1 MKVDGSTH
9 RGTATPRWDWSG
21 VDQLIAPTI
30 SDGDMARVVQ
40 SLPACRST
48 PEEIKSKI
56 QALGARYHRYL
67 HQDEFGPRRAEK
79 MFALQAM
86 QTAVGLLESLIVNL
100 PQHLALELTY
110 GTTEPDQS
118 TSFRILRSWA
128 ILSGWTLEQIHE
140 AASTELAWRHSLHS
154 ADDLHMLE
162 EICTRAGAAIEVV
175 SLLDTGS
182 QGELFDDAVRTG
194 MLFKNN
200 AFSIIDASL
209 FALKTQG
216 GLTLD
221 RLRKQGGPGRQV
233 SVSWLVWE
241 ACDLW
246 TREMG
251 EPVTNSAVR
260 NGDYTGSPESP
271 AGRFVLAVVE
281 ALQPSKPWMAQH
293 LRADAAVRAVK
304 VAASPAYRARMVHFA
319 MRDYVAHHPPPGA
332 RRGRPSG
339 AQ

>member
-21 VDQLIAPTI
+21 VDQLITPTI
-30 SDGDMARVVQ
+30 SDGDMARIVE

-67 HQDEFGPRRAEK
+67 HQDEFGPTRAER
-79 MFALQAM
+79 MSALRAM
-86 QTAVGLLESLIVNL
+86 QTCVELLDSLIVHL
-100 PQHLALELTY
+100 PQHLALELT
-110 GTTEPDQS
+110 TTEPDQS
-118 TSFRILRSWA
+118 LSFRILRSWT
-128 ILSGWTLEQIHE
+128 ILRGWTMEQIHQ

-182 QGELFDDAVRTG
+182 EGELFDDAVRTG
-194 MLFKNN
+194 VLFKNN
-200 AFSIIDASL
+200 VFSIIDAPL
-209 FALKTQG
+209 FALKTQV

-221 RLRKQGGPGRQV
+221 RLRRQGGPERQV

-246 TREMG
+246 TRETG

-281 ALQPSKPWMAQH
+281 ALQPSESRMAQH
-293 LRADAAVRAVK
+293 LRADAAVRARK
-304 VAASPAYRARMVHFA
+304 LAASPVYRARMVHFA
-319 MRDYVAHHPPPGA
+319 MRDYVAHHPPPGT
-332 RRGRPSG
+332 RRGRPRA

>member
-21 VDQLIAPTI
+21 VDQLITPTI
-30 SDGDMARVVQ
+30 SDGDMARIVE

-67 HQDEFGPRRAEK
+67 HQDEFDPTRAER
-79 MFALQAM
+79 MSALRAM
-86 QTAVGLLESLIVNL
+86 HTCVELLDSLIVNL
-100 PQHLALELTY
+100 PQHLALELT
-110 GTTEPDQS
+110 TTEPDQS

-128 ILSGWTLEQIHE
+128 ILRGWTIEQIHQT
-140 AASTELAWRHSLHS
+140 ASTELALRHSLHS

-175 SLLDTGS
+175 SLLDTAS
-182 QGELFDDAVRTG
+182 EGELFDDAVRTG
-194 MLFKNN
+194 VLFKNN
-200 AFSIIDASL
+200 VFSIIDAPL
-209 FALKTQG
+209 FALKTQV

-221 RLRKQGGPGRQV
+221 RLRKQGGPERQV

-246 TREMG
+246 TRETG
-251 EPVTNSAVR
+251 EPVTNSPVR

-281 ALQPSKPWMAQH
+281 ALQPSESWMAQH
-293 LRADAAVRAVK
+293 LRVDAAVRALR
-304 VAASPAYRARMVHFA
+304 VAASPADRARMVHFA
-319 MRDYVAHHPPPGA
+319 MRDYVASHPPPGA